1 MNDDRGKAIHRE
13 RRTLYIQCLCLS
25 LLPSLLLHQSSP
37 FVIFFLCL
45 QSQTLIYRLYFQSL
59 PLLFPVSPI
68 SSTTTPHPDLAPT
81 LLPHCSTF
89 TQLLTQLF
97 IWSPFQ
103 THKGL
108 SIPKFLMF
116 GKNISAHVQLVTEYS
131 SCKRVNSVIYQC
143 VINSFSLS
151 IFPSRHS
158 LPPLRFISLS
168 ALALCPSQRTSQSD
182 DTISPSVTSSCDWA
196 L

>member
-1 MNDDRGKAIHRE
+1 MNDDRKKAIHRE
-13 RRTLYIQCLCLS
+13 RRPLYIQCLCLS

-37 FVIFFLCL
+37 FVIFCLCL
-45 QSQTLIYRLYFQSL
+45 QSQSLIYRLYY

-97 IWSPFQ
+97 IGVAIPDSY
-103 THKGL
+103 HKGL
-108 SIPKFLMF
+108 SISKFLMF

-131 SCKRVNSVIYQC
+131 S
-143 VINSFSLS
+143 L
-151 IFPSRHS
+151 H
-158 LPPLRFISLS
+158 L
-168 ALALCPSQRTSQSD
+168 
-182 DTISPSVTSSCDWA
+182 
-196 L
+196 